1 MTHPGYS
8 KYFTE
13 SSFKEKLQRMATTAG
28 TKVVYAALLLYF
40 LMKDP
45 LVPIRAK
52 LIITA
57 ALGYFI
63 LPTDAIPDLTPMVGF
78 SDDLGV
84 LMFALNQISDHITPQ
99 IKIQATQQLQRW
111 FKNLKKEEIHELER
125 TVF

>member
-13 SSFKEKLQRMATTAG
+13 GSFKEKLQRMATAAG
-28 TKVVYAALLLYF
+28 SKVVYAALLLYF

-45 LVPIRAK
+45 TVPVKAK

-63 LPTDAIPDLTPMVGF
+63 LPTDAIPDLAPMIGF

-84 LMFALNQISDHITPQ
+84 LMFALGQISDHITPE
-99 IKIQATQQLQRW
+99 IKVQATQQLQRW

-125 TVF
+125 SVF

>member
-13 SSFKEKLQRMATTAG
+13 GSFKEKLQRMASVAG
-28 TKVVYAALLLYF
+28 SKVVYAALLLYF

-45 LVPIRAK
+45 AVPLKAK

-63 LPTDAIPDLTPMVGF
+63 LPADAVPDLAPLIGF

-84 LMFALNQISDHITPQ
+84 LMFALGQISEHIRPET
-99 IKIQATQQLQRW
+99 KIQATQQLQRW
-111 FKNLKKEEIHELER
+111 FKSLKNEDIQELDRNLL
-125 TVF
+125 